1 MLKEAIEK
9 IQELCAPHLFT
20 SGNHDFIADAEGV
33 YTEVKPDLEIVDN
46 IQLSSLDAKEILGKG
61 AGIRNSERARR
72 GCSLIKSRP
81 RCYSTGDGKTQR

>member
-20 SGNHDFIADAEGV
+20 SGNHDFIADADGS

-46 IQLSSLDAKEILGKG
+46 KLVYIPAHDEFYCLDCIDSMTEFNEEAEV
-61 AGIRNSERARR
+61 EE
-72 GCSLIKSRP
+72 
-81 RCYSTGDGKTQR
+81 

>member
-20 SGNHDFIADAEGV
+20 SGNHDFIADAEGG

-46 IQLSSLDAKEILGKG
+46 IQLSSLDAMVAFVKTEAVG
-61 AGIRNSERARR
+61 R
-72 GCSLIKSRP
+72 
-81 RCYSTGDGKTQR
+81 YSTVYITIPDHKTVKCFTPPICGAA